1 MFEAKVDDISYW
13 VIENTGPAEFKNVK
27 IFVADNWFNPASGKI
42 RNLKVQTK
50 RDENILFQMCI

>member
-27 IFVADNWFNPASGKI
+27 IFVADTWFNPASGKI
-42 RNLKVQTK
+42 RNLETNSE
-50 RDENILFQMCI
+50 RERSFA